1 MASWASA
8 RHRSV
13 SQSIPSKRADLHGKV
28 GITIAWSQHLMYNV
42 GGSGAKWGIMGRAAT
57 FAQFPISGSG
67 DHPMLLGQYSFT
79 LDIKGRLTMPS
90 RFREELPDKLII
102 TKGFDQCVAVYPIQV
117 WRTLTQKISELPLT
131 DYRGREL
138 RRLLFSEA
146 VDFELDKQ
154 GRMLIPDRLR
164 EFAGLELSSEVLIVG
179 LETIIELWNPQTWEV
194 KDSQRR
200 EAMAEDPALWSG
212 LNV

>member
-1 MASWASA
+1 M
-8 RHRSV
+8 
-13 SQSIPSKRADLHGKV
+13 
-28 GITIAWSQHLMYNV
+28 LM
-42 GGSGAKWGIMGRAAT
+42 
-57 FAQFPISGSG
+57 
-67 DHPMLLGQYSFT
+67 GQYAYT
-79 LDIKGRLTMPS
+79 LDNKGRLTMPS
-90 RFREELPDKLII
+90 RFREELPEQLII
-102 TKGFDQCVAVYPIQV
+102 TKGFDQCVAVYPIHV
-117 WRTLTQKISELPLT
+117 WRELTQKISALPLT

-164 EFAGLELSSEVLIVG
+164 EFAGLELSSEVQIVG
-179 LETIIELWNPQTWEV
+179 LETIIELWNPKTWQE

-200 EAMAEDPALWSG
+200 EAMADDPAIWSS